1 MWHQR
6 QLPRRNLPR
15 KVGGLQI
22 PANVRVEVVVSEAL
36 ANVRVEV
43 VVSEAPVN
51 VRAAEASEAGLVATI
66 NPMTDL
72 QRKYSASIVQPRWSR
87 AAAVLASV
95 LWWS

>member
-1 MWHQR
+1 M
-6 QLPRRNLPR
+6 
-15 KVGGLQI
+15 QI

-51 VRAAEASEAGLVATI
+51 VRAAEASEASEAGLVATI